1 MRQVTEWVP
10 GTTWSVGGNG
20 ACPATPLT
28 RILAILLLVAGIP
41 TLLGEI
47 IVVSIEA
54 MIGDDIIT
62 LPLAIACVAS
72 LAAVIAGVLLLWRS
86 WNRSVGLGYEDPQGD
101 ALPDPEVDFDA
112 AMAEANP
119 SPLKDRG

>member
-1 MRQVTEWVP
+1 
-10 GTTWSVGGNG
+10 
-20 ACPATPLT
+20 LT

-41 TLLGEI
+41 ILLGEI
-47 IVVSIEA
+47 IVVSIAA

-86 WNRSVGLGYEDPQGD
+86 WNRSVGLGYEDPLAGCTSG
-101 ALPDPEVDFDA
+101 PKVDFDA

>member
-1 MRQVTEWVP
+1 M
-10 GTTWSVGGNG
+10 
-20 ACPATPLT
+20 T
-28 RILAILLLVAGIP
+28 RILAILLLAVGIP

-47 IVVSIEA
+47 IVVSIAA
-54 MIGDDIIT
+54 MIGGDIIT
-62 LPLAIACVAS
+62 SPLAIACVAS

-86 WNRSVGLGYEDPQGD
+86 WDRSVGLGYEDPQGD

-119 SPLKDRG
+119 SLLKDKG